1 MNYNEIKNTAK
12 AEPCASS
19 MIITLRAIGYNL
31 ETAVADVIDNSIS
44 ADAQNIWFSSE
55 WKGGNSTITILDDGC
70 GMNNEELVQA
80 MKPGAKNPMDERPE
94 KDLGR
99 FGLGLKTAS
108 FSQCKKLIVVS
119 KKAGYVPIYWI
130 WDLNYVNQTN
140 RWELV
145 QYPISDEYLHA
156 LDNLKSGT
164 LIIWSDLDRLIP
176 SNIQQSNEIAKDKF
190 LVQMDKVKQH
200 LAMTFHRFI
209 EEKSI
214 KLFCWGHE
222 IKPWNPFLL
231 SETATQSF
239 PEQHIGN
246 AVMKGYVLPH
256 KCHLTEDVYKNADG
270 VNGWTNQ
277 QGFYVYRG
285 KRLMLAGDW
294 LGLFR
299 KEEHYKLVRIQ
310 IDLPN
315 TLDSDWQIDIKKS
328 TARPPLACREQI
340 RQYALAVRNRGVEV
354 FRHRGKILTTR
365 KQQEFQPLW
374 LEKKQGQKYS
384 FVINRNHLMIA
395 ELKHLAATEP
405 SKAIDYLLRFI
416 EETVPTKSV
425 FIRESEQGET
435 AEPFEN
441 SNLDTLKA
449 MIKQIADSQKASGK
463 SIEQI
468 KILLLNMEPFNN
480 FPELIEIIDNDD

>member
-1 MNYNEIKNTAK
+1 MNYNNIETTA

-19 MIITLRAIGYNL
+19 MILTFRAIGYNL

-44 ADAQNIWFSSE
+44 ANAKNIWFSSE
-55 WKGGNSTITILDDGC
+55 WKGGESVITILDDGC

-108 FSQCKKLIVVS
+108 FSQCQKLIVVS
-119 KKAGYVPIYWI
+119 KKAGFAPIYWI

-140 RWELV
+140 RWELIRH
-145 QYPISDEYLHA
+145 PIPDEFLRL
-156 LDNLKSGT
+156 LDKLESGT
-164 LIIWSDLDRLIP
+164 LVIWTDLDRVISLDTPI
-176 SNIQQSNEIAKDKF
+176 SNEIAKDKF
-190 LVQMDKVKQH
+190 LAQMDKVKQH
-200 LAMTFHRFI
+200 LVMTFHRFI

-214 KLFCWGHE
+214 KLYCWGHE
-222 IKPWNPFLL
+222 TKPWNPFLIT
-231 SETATQSF
+231 ETATQPF
-239 PEQHIGN
+239 PEEYVGE

-256 KCHLTEDVYKNADG
+256 KCHLTEDIYKNAEG
-270 VNGWTNQ
+270 VNGWSNQ

-315 TLDSDWQIDIKKS
+315 KLDADWQIDIKKS

-340 RQYALAVRNRGVEV
+340 KSYAKTVRNRGVEV

-384 FVINRNHLMIA
+384 FIVNRKHLMIA
-395 ELKHLAATEP
+395 ELKRLAETEP
-405 SKAIDYLLRFI
+405 DKAIEYLLRFV

-425 FIRESEQGET
+425 FIRESEQSET
-435 AEPFEN
+435 AEPFEET
-441 SNLDTLKA
+441 NLEVVKT
-449 MIKQIADSQKASGK
+449 MIKQIFEAQKASGK

-468 KILLLNMEPFNN
+468 KILLLNIEPFNN
-480 FPELIEIIDNDD
+480 FPELVETIEEYD

>member
-1 MNYNEIKNTAK
+1 MDYSNIETAA

-19 MIITLRAIGYNL
+19 MILTFRAIGYNL

-44 ADAQNIWFSSE
+44 ADAKNIWFNSE
-55 WKGGNSTITILDDGC
+55 WKGGNSVISILDDGC
-70 GMNNEELVQA
+70 GMNNDELIQA
-80 MKPGAKNPMDERPE
+80 MKPGAKNPNDERDE

-108 FSQCKKLIVVS
+108 FSQCKNLIVVS
-119 KKAGYVPIYWI
+119 KKEGFDIVYWI
-130 WDLNYVNQTN
+130 WDLNYVNTYD
-140 RWELV
+140 RWELIR
-145 QYPISDEYLHA
+145 YPIPDEYLLA
-156 LDNLKSGT
+156 LDKLKSGT
-164 LIIWSDLDRLIP
+164 LVIWTDLDRIIP
-176 SNIQQSNEIAKDKF
+176 PETSISNEIAKDKF
-190 LVQMDKVKQH
+190 LAQMDKVKQH

-209 EEKSI
+209 ERKSV

-222 IKPWNPFLL
+222 VKPWNPFLF
-231 SETATQSF
+231 SETTQSF
-239 PEQHIGN
+239 PDEFIGE

-256 KCHLTEDVYKNADG
+256 KSHLTEDIYKSAEG

-294 LGLFR
+294 LGMFR

-315 TLDSDWQIDIKKS
+315 NLDTDWQIDIKKS
-328 TARPPLACREQI
+328 TARPPFVYREQI
-340 RQYALAVRNRGVEV
+340 KKYALAVRNRGVEV

-374 LEKKQGQKYS
+374 LEKKKGQKYS
-384 FVINRNHLMIA
+384 FIVNRDHLMIG
-395 ELKHLAATEP
+395 ELKRLAETEP
-405 SKAIDYLLRFI
+405 SKAIELLLRFV

-425 FIRESEQGET
+425 FIREAEQGET
-435 AEPFEN
+435 AEPFEDT
-441 SNLDTLKA
+441 NLEVVKA
-449 MIKQIADSQKASGK
+449 MIKKIVEAQCASGK
-463 SIEQI
+463 SMEQI
-468 KILLLNMEPFNN
+468 KLLLLNMEPFNN
-480 FPELIEIIDNDD
+480 FPELIEIIDNYD

>member
-1 MNYNEIKNTAK
+1 MNYNDIENTAA

-19 MIITLRAIGYNL
+19 MILTFRAIGYNL
-31 ETAVADVIDNSIS
+31 ETAVADIIDNSIS
-44 ADAQNIWFSSE
+44 ANAKNIWFNSE
-55 WKGGNSTITILDDGC
+55 WQGGDSVITILDDGC

-80 MKPGAKNPMDERPE
+80 MKPGAKNPMDERAE

-108 FSQCKKLIVVS
+108 FSQCQTLTVIS
-119 KKAGYVPIYWI
+119 KKAGFAPVYWM
-130 WDLNYVNQTN
+130 WDLNYVNRTN
-140 RWELV
+140 RWELIR
-145 QYPISDEYLHA
+145 YPISDEFLHA
-156 LDNLKSGT
+156 LDKLESGT
-164 LIIWSDLDRLIP
+164 LVIWTDLDHIIPPDTLI
-176 SNIQQSNEIAKDKF
+176 SNEIAKDKF
-190 LVQMDKVKQH
+190 LAQMDKVKQH

-209 EEKSI
+209 EERSVKI
-214 KLFCWGHE
+214 YCWGHE

-231 SETATQSF
+231 SETATQPF
-239 PEQHIGN
+239 PEEYIGE

-256 KCHLTEDVYKNADG
+256 KSHLTEDIYKTAEG
-270 VNGWTNQ
+270 INGWTNQ

-315 TLDSDWQIDIKKS
+315 RLDSDWQIDIKKS

-340 RQYALAVRNRGVEV
+340 KKYALAVRNRGVEV
-354 FRHRGKILTTR
+354 FRHRGKILITR

-384 FVINRNHLMIA
+384 FIVNRDHLMIA
-395 ELKHLAATEP
+395 EIKRLAKTEP
-405 SKAIDYLLRFI
+405 SKAIEYLLRFV

-435 AEPFEN
+435 VEPFEET
-441 SNLDTLKA
+441 NLEVVKT
-449 MIKQIADSQKASGK
+449 MIKQIFDAQKASGK
-463 SIEQI
+463 STEQI
-468 KILLLNMEPFNN
+468 KILLANMEPFNN
-480 FPELIEIIDNDD
+480 FPELIETLEEYD

>member
-1 MNYNEIKNTAK
+1 MNYSDIETTA

-19 MIITLRAIGYNL
+19 MILTFRAIGYNL

-44 ADAQNIWFSSE
+44 ANAKNIWFSSE
-55 WKGGNSTITILDDGC
+55 WNGGNSVITILDDGC

-108 FSQCKKLIVVS
+108 FSQCQKLIVVS
-119 KKAGYVPIYWI
+119 KKAGFAPIYWI

-140 RWELV
+140 RWELIR
-145 QYPISDEYLHA
+145 YPIADEFVHA
-156 LDNLKSGT
+156 LDKLESGT
-164 LIIWSDLDRLIP
+164 LVIWTDLDRIIP
-176 SNIQQSNEIAKDKF
+176 LDTLQSNEIAKDKF
-190 LVQMDKVKQH
+190 LAQMDKVKQH

-209 EEKSI
+209 EEKSV

-222 IKPWNPFLL
+222 VKPWNPFLL
-231 SETATQSF
+231 TETATQPF
-239 PEQHIGN
+239 PEEYIGE

-256 KCHLTEDVYKNADG
+256 KCHLTGDIYKIAEG

-285 KRLMLAGDW
+285 RRLMLAGDW

-315 TLDSDWQIDIKKS
+315 RLDTDWQIDIKKS
-328 TARPPLACREQI
+328 AARPPLACREQI
-340 RQYALAVRNRGVEV
+340 KKYALAVRNRGVEV

-384 FVINRNHLMIA
+384 FVVNRNHLMIA
-395 ELKHLAATEP
+395 ELKRLAEIEP
-405 SKAIDYLLRFI
+405 SKAIDYLLRFV

-435 AEPFEN
+435 AEPFE
-441 SNLDTLKA
+441 DTSLEVVKA
-449 MIKQIADSQKASGK
+449 MIKQIVDAQKASGK
-463 SIEQI
+463 STEQI

-480 FPELIEIIDNDD
+480 FPELIDIIDTYD